1 MANRGTKLVKLPK
14 NPENWTGKE
23 FRKYLDGTLDKADD
37 NESVSINRGTKQIKV
52 KDLKKK
58 KGTDRKKASKGRY
71 VSTGRGTGRRKL

>member
-1 MANRGTKLVKLPK
+1 MANRGTKKSKLPE

-23 FRKYLDGTLDKADD
+23 FKKFLDKSLDKADD
-37 NESVSINRGTKQIKV
+37 EGTVSVDRGTRQVKV

-58 KGTDRKKASKGRY
+58 KGSKTSSKGRY